1 MSTEAGSLSRP
12 SGAGQPVVR
21 PGDAWR
27 FASHDRLRQVR
38 FEETRR
44 VLAVDKE
51 RIVCEL
57 GSVDPAFA
65 GGRAEYTREWNLLSR
80 PAARAPDDE
89 ADDDSRW
96 RWTPHYPQLRFPLAP
111 GRQWEGRATVAN
123 RATDT
128 RNVHSYRVRVLEPVR
143 VTVPAG
149 TFDVLPVRFESTV
162 ASDDGQSQLAWRNV
176 ETLHY
181 APRANLFARYEQAI
195 TGPDGRP
202 AREATLELREYRPA
216 R

>member
-1 MSTEAGSLSRP
+1 MTNAPLPE
-12 SGAGQPVVR
+12 VR
-21 PGDAWR
+21 VGDLWR
-27 FASHDRLRQVR
+27 FASHDRLRGTR

-44 VLAVDKE
+44 AIEIGAE

-57 GSVDPAFA
+57 GSTDPAFA
-65 GGRAEYTREWNLLSR
+65 A
-80 PAARAPDDE
+80 
-89 ADDDSRW
+89 
-96 RWTPHYPQLRFPLAP
+96 

-128 RNVHSYRVRVLEPVR
+128 SNVHTYRARVLAAER
-143 VTVPAG
+143 LTVPAG

-162 ASDDGQSQLAWRNV
+162 ASDDGQSQLSWRNV

-181 APRANLFARYEQAI
+181 APRANLFVRYEQAI
-195 TGPDGRP
+195 TGPEGRP
-202 AREATLELREYRPA
+202 AREVMLELLQYQPA

>member
-1 MSTEAGSLSRP
+1 MTNAPLPE
-12 SGAGQPVVR
+12 VR
-21 PGDAWR
+21 VGDLWH
-27 FASHDRLRQVR
+27 FASHDRLRGTR

-44 VLAVDKE
+44 AIEIGAE

-57 GSVDPAFA
+57 GSTDPAFA
-65 GGRAEYTREWNLLSR
+65 AGRAEYTREWNLLSR
-80 PAARAPDDE
+80 PAASAPDDE
-89 ADDDSRW
+89 PDDANRW
-96 RWTPHYPQLRFPLAP
+96 RWTPHYPQFRFPLAT

-128 RNVHSYRVRVLEPVR
+128 SNVHTYRARVLAAER
-143 VTVPAG
+143 LTVPAG

-162 ASDDGQSQLAWRNV
+162 ASDDGQSQLSWRNV

-181 APRANLFARYEQAI
+181 APRANLFVRYEQAI
-195 TGPDGRP
+195 TGPEGRP
-202 AREATLELREYRPA
+202 AREVMLELLQYQPA